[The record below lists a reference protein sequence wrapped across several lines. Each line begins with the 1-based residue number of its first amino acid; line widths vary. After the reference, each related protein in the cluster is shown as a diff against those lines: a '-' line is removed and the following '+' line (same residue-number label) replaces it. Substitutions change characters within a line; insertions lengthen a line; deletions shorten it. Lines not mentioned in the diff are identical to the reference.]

1 MASKEKAEKAHSALG
16 RPTKYK
22 PEFDKLARD
31 YTELGATLEQIAKFL
46 EVDTA
51 TVKRW
56 MDEKP
61 TFCAAIKKTRDLAD
75 AKVERSLYARACGL
89 TKKVE
94 RPTKNGGIVTLKEEV
109 PPDTAAAFIWLKNR
123 KPKEWR
129 DKQEVEHSGEV
140 GVTLNIGQYKPRT

>member
-1 MASKEKAEKAHSALG
+1 MGSKPKKPVLG

-22 PEFDKLARD
+22 PEFVKLARD
-31 YTELGATLEQIAKFL
+31 YTELGATLEQVGKFL
-46 EVDTA
+46 GVDVA

-61 TFCAAIKKTRDLAD
+61 TFCAAIKETRELAD

-94 RPTKNGGIVTLKEEV
+94 RESKRGGIVTLKEEV

-123 KPKEWR
+123 RPEQWR
-129 DKQEVEHSGEV
+129 DKQEMEHSGE
-140 GVTLNIGQYKPRT
+140 LKIAPALQIIDPSQK